1 MYPVNSTFY
10 GRKNGSNE
18 KAKATMEARKKE
30 RKKPSRIGS
39 LLNAAPLGSAVPL
52 RDRQKCRFADA
63 VLDVVVDDYLE
74 QLNDVQINQ
83 ARTIVDLWEIWIERA
98 FRGPKSVILGSR
110 GLSIGQTGEF
120 DYSGSQAI
128 EALKE
133 EGLYTIMA
141 TNQDEAITAR
151 GGRKLNE
158 DTELPYSNVDAN
170 SYWSN
175 LSTTLR
181 RPLAFRSHLKV
192 SFTIAPV
199 GMRTRL
205 WRWEERIRV
214 PKSYIYMGGALQ
226 RMRKVHAFDAKFVRC
241 SNIIAQDVSFLVDFS
256 AVITYGRGEGL
267 VPQRRIQ
274 PTPNVQPELLRSS
287 IVLLLRPLYQLN
299 TLEAESTPL
308 GGEKRNLL
316 EKLSAKLTRQLEET
330 IIIPASHHKD
340 ESYLVTLPVLNKIA
354 LSKEALQQFFTSV
367 TSNSTCMAG
376 ES

>member
-1 MYPVNSTFY
+1 
-10 GRKNGSNE
+10 
-18 KAKATMEARKKE
+18 
-30 RKKPSRIGS
+30 
-39 LLNAAPLGSAVPL
+39 
-52 RDRQKCRFADA
+52 
-63 VLDVVVDDYLE
+63 
-74 QLNDVQINQ
+74 
-83 ARTIVDLWEIWIERA
+83 
-98 FRGPKSVILGSR
+98 
-110 GLSIGQTGEF
+110 
-120 DYSGSQAI
+120 
-128 EALKE
+128 
-133 EGLYTIMA
+133 MA

-151 GGRKLNE
+151 GGRKLSTRVRDCRGNCIAVCNL
-158 DTELPYSNVDAN
+158 ELLVQLIYD
-170 SYWSN
+170 
-175 LSTTLR
+175 STAATCL
-181 RPLAFRSHLKV
+181 PKSPK
-192 SFTIAPV
+192 SFIHDCACRHENPTMVLIFDW
-199 GMRTRL
+199 GR
-205 WRWEERIRV
+205 RWEERIRV
-214 PKSYIYMGGALQ
+214 PKSTKTNQLPGNKQRTRDYVRTTTDCLPTRVLRSLSFRFILRLSTSAKGGALQ